1 MCVEVLTNTIES
13 SQLPKLRT
21 KVVRIFSNQC
31 IKKQQCSE
39 ISPMFL
45 IRECGSTPY
54 VGLAHAVPPTNTK
67 FKPLLLPTQAGVPY
81 TSTEH
86 HISSLSHLWVQLST
100 DVNFW
105 RALITDISCDLFII
119 IINFFRRVFSAY
131 TEANTTSLIPQDTI
145 LPKTCAFIVGF
156 ICTV

>member
-21 KVVRIFSNQC
+21 KVVCIFSNQC

-100 DVNFW
+100 GSQFLAGANNRHFL
-105 RALITDISCDLFII
+105 RFIH
-119 IINFFRRVFSAY
+119 NNNQLLQTGFLRVY
-131 TEANTTSLIPQDTI
+131 
-145 LPKTCAFIVGF
+145 
-156 ICTV
+156 